1 MAKIN
6 SYNFG
11 FIVVDGKQH
20 THDVLILPDGTV
32 KEREP
37 GKGRLGSHNIR
48 VSEIE
53 NLGDSQ
59 PDAIVVGTGASGLAK
74 LSSEAQVYLQQVNSN
89 LIILPSSQAV
99 QSFNRLTE
107 EGKRV
112 AALIHITC

>member
-11 FIVVDGKQH
+11 FIVVDGKQY
-20 THDVLILPDGTV
+20 TFDVVISPDGTV

-37 GKGRLGSHNIR
+37 SKGRVGSHHIGCN
-48 VSEIE
+48 EIE
-53 NLGDSQ
+53 SINKGA

-74 LSSEAQVYLQQVNSN
+74 LASEAEVYLQQVNPN
-89 LIILPSSQAV
+89 LIILPSPQAV
-99 QSFNRLTE
+99 QKFNKLTE

-112 AALIHITC
+112 SALIHITC